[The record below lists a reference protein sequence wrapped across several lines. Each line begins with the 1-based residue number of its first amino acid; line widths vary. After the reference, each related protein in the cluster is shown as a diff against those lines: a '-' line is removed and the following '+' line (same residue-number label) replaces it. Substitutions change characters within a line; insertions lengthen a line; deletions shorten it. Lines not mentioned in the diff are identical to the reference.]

1 MAAIQCPTARRA
13 VQESHEGR
21 ANGSANGAIALEA
34 RDAAWLSQL
43 SSSVSARAL
52 QDHLACVEDRLD
64 SNGREGSIKDVG
76 CNRESFLV
84 ALNQSCLQDAPFPC
98 GLGSKMPRYVAIVNL
113 SGKRMLLTSEC
124 DTLMRKLCA
133 RSWTMHPDQLGEQL
147 AQFGYYLEKRAEGNT
162 NASVVPGMMDH
173 DPTKTPFTEFV
184 LITYSMPWQAGISAA
199 YWEINTVCITRAEK
213 NQRRVHDR
221 MVTLSSLSA
230 GIFTA
235 RPTLSTRVTEGIRV
249 GTGTAAEHTLRFVS
263 DEQIRAFTNEYVAVN
278 LDALQMDAT
287 NATGSTS
294 PSLKPAATAV
304 ETQLRNLIT
313 ALRAERIRDQSEIRM
328 LRTTETKIRLDH
340 EKALEKQNEA
350 AIASIEKAQADIKAR
365 EKAANDQVQDNQVEL
380 DRLRSTT
387 SKLLAE
393 QEDAM
398 KRTDE
403 ALKRVEKCKKQ
414 EASKD
419 KLHNAAAAK
428 QASEIKR
435 LNDRIEAEKRAAA
448 EQLADTKR
456 QHSHAMGQLEGRR
469 EREMNALQETMSFK
483 ERALNQ
489 LVENNDCRLA
499 ELEDARER
507 LSESRAQI
515 AELETRCR
523 KQKQALQK
531 AERVAPKSVACGTD
545 SQGTS
550 THHHNGTQTGNGCI
564 MTEDLP
570 EELQAALP
578 EPPPWAVAAAPSP
591 TPSSPTTP
599 SPVLAPASMAA
610 APVSMNMPIN
620 VVPDGVVQQ
629 PFGTPQMAM
638 NAAMSSLG
646 HLLSWT
652 QFLEAEAT
660 QRHAPAHINQHFV
673 HPQHLV
679 HPQPHPQPQPQPH
692 RGRR

>member
-1 MAAIQCPTARRA
+1 MAVLQCPTARRA

-21 ANGSANGAIALEA
+21 ANGSGNGAIALEA

-43 SSSVSARAL
+43 NSSVSARAL

-64 SNGREGSIKDVG
+64 SNGREGSIKEAG
-76 CNRESFLV
+76 CNRESFLA
-84 ALNQSCLQDAPFPC
+84 ALNESCLQGAPFPC
-98 GLGSKMPRYVAIVNL
+98 GLGPKMPRFVAIVNL
-113 SGKRMLLTSEC
+113 SGKRMLLSSES
-124 DTLMRKLCA
+124 DTMMRKLCA
-133 RSWTMHPDQLGEQL
+133 RSWTMHPDQLADQL
-147 AQFGYYLEKRAEGNT
+147 AQFGYYLERRAEGD
-162 NASVVPGMMDH
+162 ASMVPGMTKH
-173 DPTKTPFTEFV
+173 DPSKPPPTEFV
-184 LITYSMPWQAGISAA
+184 LITYSLPWQAGISAA
-199 YWEINTVCITRAEK
+199 YWEISTVCITHTDKDE
-213 NQRRVHDR
+213 RRVHDR
-221 MVTLSSLSA
+221 MVTLSSMSA

-235 RPTLSTRVTEGIRV
+235 RPTLSTRVMDGIRV
-249 GTGTAAEHTLRFVS
+249 GAGTSAEDTLRFVS
-263 DEQIRAFTNEYVAVN
+263 DEQLRAFNNAYVAVN
-278 LDALQMDAT
+278 LDAPQADTT

-294 PSLKPAATAV
+294 PPLKPSAAAI
-304 ETQLRNLIT
+304 EAQLRSLIS
-313 ALRAERIRDQSEIRM
+313 ALRAERIQDQSEIRM
-328 LRTTETKIRLDH
+328 LRTTEAKLRLEQ
-340 EKALEKQNEA
+340 EKALEQQNEA
-350 AIASIEKAQADIKAR
+350 AIASIEKAQADIKQR
-365 EKAANDQVQDNQVEL
+365 EKAAHDQVLDNQAEL

-387 SKLLAE
+387 SKLLSE

-398 KRTDE
+398 KRTEE
-403 ALKRVEKCKKQ
+403 ALRRVEKLKKQ

-435 LNDRIEAEKRAAA
+435 LKEQNETDKRAAA

-469 EREMNALQETMSFK
+469 ERDMNALQETLRFK

-489 LVENNDCRLA
+489 LVENNDSRLA

-507 LSESRAQI
+507 LSEGRERI
-515 AELETRCR
+515 AELE
-523 KQKQALQK
+523 
-531 AERVAPKSVACGTD
+531 AERSSLFEALKCAERAAPKSVACGTD

-564 MTEDLP
+564 MAEDLP

-578 EPPPWAVAAAPSP
+578 EPPPWAMAASP
-591 TPSSPTTP
+591 ITTPSSPATP
-599 SPVLAPASMAA
+599 SPVLAPAPMSSVPMAA
-610 APVSMNMPIN
+610 PMNMPIN
-620 VVPDGVVQQ
+620 MPEGVVPQ

-660 QRHAPAHINQHFV
+660 QRNAPAHLNQQLV

-679 HPQPHPQPQPQPH
+679 HPQPH
-692 RGRR
+692 RARR